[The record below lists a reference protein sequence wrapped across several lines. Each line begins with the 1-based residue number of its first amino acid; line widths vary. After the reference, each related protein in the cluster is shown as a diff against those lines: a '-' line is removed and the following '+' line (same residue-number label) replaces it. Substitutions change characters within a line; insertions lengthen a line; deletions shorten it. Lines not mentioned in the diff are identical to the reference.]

1 MYLDVVFL
9 QNFFMDTLL
18 LAMTGKLMRFRCK
31 AVRIGMGGAAGA
43 VWACAVLAVPAGMP
57 VKFFLTCGP
66 VSLLMVFLAFGARR
80 PGELLRAAGGL
91 YVTAVLMAGGLE
103 LLREFL
109 SRLSLGGKLRLYGKG
124 CALFLAAAAV
134 FFFVCFLWEAVG
146 EARRERKCLAEVS
159 IFFQGNEVR
168 LKAFLDTGNRL
179 FDPVFRRPVNVVWAG
194 ALNGLFDRAEGVT
207 FIPYRSVGREGGLL
221 PAVKAERISIE
232 LDGEKRELKN
242 PLLAVSK
249 TPLSSDGTYGML
261 LHEAAWEQS
270 RPLQETGRR
279 TGKRKRKPG
288 MKETARPPGEKGH
301 TAKIEPGREGMEE
314 QKEDRERETQKEAG
328 KRKLA
333 PGEGGNLENGRKRRQ
348 EKKEEETE
356 GENDAEQEGAG
367 REAGMEAGGRAD
379 CKNGGES
386 GRAEPENQSGGEK
399 YGD

>member
-1 MYLDVVFL
+1 MVFL

-261 LHEAAWEQS
+261 LHEAAWEQG

-288 MKETARPPGEKGH
+288 RKETARPPGE
-301 TAKIEPGREGMEE
+301 
-314 QKEDRERETQKEAG
+314 G
-328 KRKLA
+328 KS
-333 PGEGGNLENGRKRRQ
+333 LENGRKRRQ

>member
-9 QNFFMDTLL
+9 QNFFVDTLL
-18 LAMTGKLMRFRCK
+18 LAMTGKIMKLRCK
-31 AVRIGMGGAAGA
+31 TLRIGMGGAAGA
-43 VWACAVLAVPAGMP
+43 VWTCAVLAVPAGMP
-57 VKFFLTCGP
+57 VKFLLTCGP
-66 VSLLMVFLAFGARR
+66 VSFLMVFLAFGARR
-80 PGELLRAAGGL
+80 PGELLREAGGL

-109 SRLSLGGKLRLYGKG
+109 SRLRLDGKLRLYGKG

-134 FFFVCFLWEAVG
+134 FFFVCFLWETVG

-179 FDPVFRRPVNVVWAG
+179 FDPVFHRPVNVVWAG

-261 LHEAAWEQS
+261 LHEAAWEQG
-270 RPLQETGRR
+270 RPALEEGGR
-279 TGKRKRKPG
+279 TGKGKRRRG
-288 MKETARPPGEKGH
+288 IKETARPPGEKGH
-301 TAKIEPGREGMEE
+301 TAETGPGQEGIEAREEAGEG
-314 QKEDRERETQKEAG
+314 ETQKAAG
-328 KRKLA
+328 KRSPA
-333 PGEGGNLENGRKRRQ
+333 PGEDESPENGSKPRQ
-348 EKKEEETE
+348 EKREEETE
-356 GENDAEQEGAG
+356 GENDAGQEGAG
-367 REAGMEAGGRAD
+367 REAGMESGGRED
-379 CKNGGES
+379 YKNSGES